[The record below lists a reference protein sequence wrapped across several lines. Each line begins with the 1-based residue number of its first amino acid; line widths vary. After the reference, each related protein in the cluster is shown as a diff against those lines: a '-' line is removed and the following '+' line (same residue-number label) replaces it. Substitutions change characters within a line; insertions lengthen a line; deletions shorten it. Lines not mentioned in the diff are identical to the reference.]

1 MQKGGVNSESNIIF
15 RHALIRD
22 AAYHSLLLSRRRD
35 IHAKV
40 AQVLEQQFPNVVETQ
55 PRLIARHYTEAG
67 NVELAIVYWRSA
79 GERASA
85 LVANPEAVGHFQNA
99 LAQLDSLPSGHERD
113 QQELETRLT
122 MGLPLIGATGYASD
136 EVRDNYSKA
145 YHLSEALGEREG
157 LFVSARGLW
166 NCVFDR
172 AEMTRSLELAQEL
185 AHLAARDSR
194 PDKIALA
201 QRALG
206 STWMSLGEFD
216 KCREAFDACLEIA
229 EGSPL
234 SFALK
239 EHGEAPQIVALQ
251 YNGWAECLLGRL
263 DQGVALGRKAVE
275 QARELDHPITLV
287 FSLNILGVIY
297 QTRRDYRLCHDLQAE
312 VSELSKEH
320 GFVFWSAGSKTM
332 LGCALSY
339 LEEPGDG
346 LELAAQGIR
355 DWSVTGAILH
365 VPTWSAFLADAALNA
380 DDLQIA
386 QAALSSS
393 TGLAE
398 ANQDL
403 LAFAELQRLNGC
415 LEVRRGNMIEG
426 TRLLEAAIAT
436 ARKQN
441 AVLFELRA
449 AIDLAR
455 LAQSQGRAEE
465 FFKLISP
472 VYNKFTEGFGTVD
485 LVNAKSLLDELR

>member
-1 MQKGGVNSESNIIF
+1 
-15 RHALIRD
+15 
-22 AAYHSLLLSRRRD
+22 
-35 IHAKV
+35 
-40 AQVLEQQFPNVVETQ
+40 
-55 PRLIARHYTEAG
+55 
-67 NVELAIVYWRSA
+67 
-79 GERASA
+79 
-85 LVANPEAVGHFQNA
+85 
-99 LAQLDSLPSGHERD
+99 
-113 QQELETRLT
+113 
-122 MGLPLIGATGYASD
+122 
-136 EVRDNYSKA
+136 
-145 YHLSEALGEREG
+145 
-157 LFVSARGLW
+157 
-166 NCVFDR
+166 
-172 AEMTRSLELAQEL
+172 
-185 AHLAARDSR
+185 
-194 PDKIALA
+194 
-201 QRALG
+201 
-206 STWMSLGEFD
+206 MSLGEFD
-216 KCREAFDACLEIA
+216 KCRRAFNACLEIA

-239 EHGEAPQIVALQ
+239 EHGEAPQVVVLQ

-275 QARELDHPITLV
+275 QARELDHPITLA
-287 FSLNILGVIY
+287 FSLHILGIIY

-320 GFVFWSAGSKTM
+320 GFVFWSAGSKSM

-339 LEEPGDG
+339 LEEPGAG
-346 LELAAQGIR
+346 LELATQSIR
-355 DWSVTGAILH
+355 DWGVTGAILH

-393 TGLAE
+393 IGLAE

-426 TRLLEAAIAT
+426 TGLLEAAAAT

-441 AVLFELRA
+441 GVLFELRA
-449 AIDLAR
+449 ATDLAR

-465 FFKLISP
+465 AFELISP
-472 VYNKFTEGFGTVD
+472 VYDKFTEGFGTVD